1 MEKRSMVDP
10 KGQTMLTRQEM
21 QNITGGSLTETLVK
35 LVLSGMDYFFRMGV
49 TEAKRMKAL
58 L

>member
-1 MEKRSMVDP
+1 MVDP

-21 QNITGGSLTETLVK
+21 QSITGGSLTETLVK